1 MRSTAELIG
10 KLHRLLPYTPFTRWV
25 GELRDGT
32 VLRADVIA
40 GVTVAMVLIPQ
51 AMAYAQL
58 AGLPVFYGLYAAFLP
73 PAVAALFGSSRQL
86 ATGPVAMASLLS
98 IGVLQTFVAPG
109 SGDFITYSILL
120 GLMVGMLRICLGA
133 LRLGALVNLL
143 SRPVVIGFTNA
154 AVLVIATSQMHH
166 LFGVSV
172 IRGDYHFQAV
182 WRTIEV
188 AAGNAR
194 WENLGMGLLATVILL
209 GLRKRASGRLPYVL
223 IAVVVTTLV
232 SWLVGYGGK
241 VVGEIPRGLPSF
253 RTPSLDMRVVPEL
266 AMGAITIT
274 LGGLM
279 EAMAIAKTIATKT
292 RQQIDINQELIGQG
306 MSNLVG
312 SFFQSYVVSGSF
324 SRSAVNYA
332 SGARTGFSSVVTSL
346 VVMVALLW
354 FTPLLYHLPQ
364 ATLGAIIVTA
374 VISLIRIK
382 PIVTAWRVQRQDGVI
397 AVVTFLSTLVLAPA
411 LHQGILIGVALSL
424 MTYLLRT
431 MRPRVVFLARHAD
444 GTLHGAKI
452 HGLELDQ
459 KIAIIRFDGRL
470 YFGDSSYFEDKVL
483 EIVAHLPELQYLIV
497 DAGGINQVDATGEQ
511 TLRNLVGR
519 LRGVGIDVFITGA
532 KRQFRDVLDR
542 TGSMDY
548 IGRDHFFSR
557 NQHALEHAWSK
568 LGEDYR
574 ARCPLNRPHPS
585 EGRPYADGLYI

>member
-274 LGGLM
+274 LVGLM

>member
-1 MRSTAELIG
+1 MRGTAELRGI
-10 KLHRLLPYTPFTRWV
+10 LHRLLPYTPFTRWMV
-25 GELRDGT
+25 ELRDGA

-40 GVTVAMVLIPQ
+40 GITVAMILIPQ

-58 AGLPVFYGLYAAFLP
+58 AGLPAFYGLYAAFLP

-98 IGVLQTFVAPG
+98 VGILQTFVAPG
-109 SGDFITYSILL
+109 TGDFITYSILL
-120 GLMVGMLRICLGA
+120 ALMVGMLRICLGA

-166 LFGVSV
+166 LFGVSAV
-172 IRGDYHFQAV
+172 RGDYHFQTV

-188 AAGNAR
+188 IAGNAR
-194 WENLGMGLLATVILL
+194 WESLGMASLATAILL
-209 GLRKRASGRLPYVL
+209 GLRNRASGRLPYVL
-223 IAVVVTTLV
+223 IAVVATTLT

-253 RTPSLDMRVVPEL
+253 RAPVLDLRIVPEL

-274 LGGLM
+274 LVGLM

-292 RQQIDINQELIGQG
+292 KQQIDINQELIGQG
-306 MSNLVG
+306 MANLVG
-312 SFFQSYVVSGSF
+312 SFFQSYAVSGSF

-346 VVMVALLW
+346 VVMITLLW

-364 ATLGAIIVTA
+364 ATLGAIIVIS

-382 PIVTAWRVQRQDGVI
+382 PIVTAWRVQRQDGII
-397 AVVTFLSTLVLAPA
+397 AVVTFLGTLVLAPA

-424 MTYLLRT
+424 LSYLLRT
-431 MRPRVVFLARHAD
+431 MRPRVVFLARHPD
-444 GTLHGAKI
+444 GSLHGAEI
-452 HGLELDQ
+452 HGLEPDQ

-483 EIVAHLPELQYLIV
+483 EIVAHLPGLQYLIV

-519 LRGVGIDVFITGA
+519 LRGVGIDVFVTGA
-532 KRQFRDVLDR
+532 KKQFREVLER
-542 TGSMDY
+542 TGCMDY
-548 IGRDHFFSR
+548 IGRDHFFGW
-557 NQHALEHAWSK
+557 NQSALEHVWSK
-568 LGEDYR
+568 LGAEYR
-574 ARCPLNRPHPS
+574 ARCPLNSSHPS
-585 EGRPYADGLYI
+585 EDRPFADGLYI